1 MSFVMLS
8 RALTASCIG
17 IATHSLIF
25 IYNEWHLLAPAILSI
40 HLLLAI
46 TVVAAEIWNGGTTY
60 FSHLAAAIS
69 IVCYLTSLFSSIVIY
84 RLFFH
89 RLRHFPGPRL
99 AAASKLWHVWQCRD
113 SRNHLVLERLH
124 QKYGSFVRTGE
135 NSPNFRLIRHVILI
149 KTPSGPCEITVFTAG
164 AFEAMDGPKSNTTRS
179 DWYDLLHPRVSS
191 VFTRDK
197 ELHDER
203 RRIWSHSLSTRA
215 LSSYEPRVLRKVM
228 GLKDHIEQAN
238 CNPIFVNDLMQWFS
252 FDLMGDFAFSQDFGM
267 MEKSEYH
274 SAITMVRSAIT
285 LLGPF
290 SPAIWIP
297 RIGFAFLSR
306 FWKVKDWFGM
316 LAFCDTCMERRM
328 KVTVKERDIA
338 SWFIEDAEKNKNNGQ
353 YRRWL
358 SGDTA
363 TVVVAGSD
371 TTAPT
376 LTTLFYFLAK
386 NPQDAEKIYQEVSN
400 VDLQDVNAVAALH
413 HLNGSIN
420 EAMRLLP
427 AVLTFV
433 TRVSPPEGMDV
444 DGTHIPGNV
453 KIAAPRYSIGRLSSA
468 WKDPHKFCPERWYSR
483 PEMILDKRA
492 FAPFG
497 VGMFHMILKT
507 DGIGRTSCV
516 GKNLA
521 LTEVRMASAHL
532 ISAFKIHFRPGD
544 NGDAVECD
552 LRDQLTAK
560 PGELRLIFEPRISQ

>member
-1 MSFVMLS
+1 MSFATLS
-8 RALTASCIG
+8 KAFMASCTG
-17 IATHSLIF
+17 IAAHNLIF
-25 IYNEWHLLAPAILSI
+25 IHDEWHLLAPTLLSI
-40 HLLLAI
+40 HVILAI
-46 TVVAAEIWNGGTTY
+46 SVIAVELWYGGLNIESY
-60 FSHLAAAIS
+60 LGALVS
-69 IVCYLTSLFSSIVIY
+69 IACYLTSLFGSIVIY
-84 RLFFH
+84 RLYFH
-89 RLRHFPGPRL
+89 RLRYFPGPRL

-113 SRNHLVLERLH
+113 SRNHLVLEKLH
-124 QKYGSFVRTGE
+124 QEYGGFVRT
-135 NSPNFRLIRHVILI
+135 
-149 KTPSGPCEITVFTAG
+149 GPCEITVFSAG

-179 DWYDLLHPRVSS
+179 DWYDLLYPRVSS

-197 ELHDER
+197 ALHDER
-203 RRIWSHSLSTRA
+203 RRIWSHSLSSRA
-215 LSSYEPRVLRKVM
+215 LLSYEPRVLRKVI
-228 GLKDHIEQAN
+228 GLKDHIQQAG
-238 CNPIFVNDLMQWFS
+238 CKPILVNDLMQWFS

-267 MEKSEYH
+267 MEKLEYH
-274 SAITMVRSAIT
+274 SAIMMVRSAIT

-297 RIGFAFLSR
+297 RLGFAFLSR
-306 FWKVKDWFGM
+306 FWKVRDWFGM
-316 LAFCDTCMERRM
+316 LAFCDSCMERRM
-328 KVTVKERDIA
+328 KTTVKERDIA
-338 SWFIEDAEKNKNNGQ
+338 SWFIEDAEKNKGNINHQ
-353 YRRWL
+353 RWL

-386 NPQDAEKIYQEVSN
+386 SPRDAEIIYQEVSKI
-400 VDLQDVNAVAALH
+400 DLQDVSAVAALP
-413 HLNGSIN
+413 HLNGAIN

-433 TRVSPPEGMDV
+433 TRISPPEGMEV

-468 WKDPHKFCPERWYSR
+468 WEEPQKFFPERWYSR

-497 VGMFHMILKT
+497 VG
-507 DGIGRTSCV
+507 RTSCV

-521 LTEVRMASAHL
+521 LTEVRMATAHI
-532 ISAFKIHFRPGD
+532 ISAFKLQFSHGD
-544 NGDAVECD
+544 NGEAVEYD

-560 PGELRLIFEPRISQ
+560 PGELRLVFDPRVSK

>member
-1 MSFVMLS
+1 MSFEMLS

-17 IATHSLIF
+17 IATHNLIF
-25 IYNEWHLLAPAILSI
+25 IHNEWHLLAPAILSI
-40 HLLLAI
+40 HLILAI
-46 TVVAAEIWNGGTTY
+46 SVVAAEIWKGGTTY
-60 FSHLAAAIS
+60 SSHLAAAIS
-69 IVCYLTSLFSSIVIY
+69 ILCYLTSLFSSIVIY

-99 AAASKLWHVWQCRD
+99 AAAS
-113 SRNHLVLERLH
+113 
-124 QKYGSFVRTGE
+124 
-135 NSPNFRLIRHVILI
+135 
-149 KTPSGPCEITVFTAG
+149 PCEITVFTAG

-228 GLKDHIEQAN
+228 GLRNHIEKAN

-252 FDLMGDFAFSQDFGM
+252 FGLMGDFAFSQDFGM

-274 SAITMVRSAIT
+274 SAIEMVRSAIT

-386 NPQDAEKIYQEVSN
+386 NPQDAEKIYQEISN

-444 DGTHIPGNV
+444 NGTHIPGNV
-453 KIAAPRYSIGRLSSA
+453 KIAAPRYSIGRP
-468 WKDPHKFCPERWYSR
+468 WKEPHKFCPERWYSR

-497 VGMFHMILKT
+497 V
-507 DGIGRTSCV
+507 GRTSCV

-532 ISAFKIHFRPGD
+532 ISAFKIHFHPGD
-544 NGDAVECD
+544 NGDAVERD